1 MRKLKSMI
9 LNKRI
14 YDTNTAK
21 LIEKVNVKGSHFYSL
36 YEKQTGELFVAS
48 IEVDFL
54 HDIFTD
60 DDMLKKLVYFDG
72 NKVSKKALDFH
83 EIKE

>member
-1 MRKLKSMI
+1 MKKLKSIIM
-9 LNKRI
+9 NKRI
-14 YDTNTAK
+14 YDTNNAK
-21 LIEKVNVKGSHFYSL
+21 LIEKVNVKASHFYSL

-60 DDMLKKLVYFDG
+60 EDMLKKLVYFDA
-72 NKVSKKALDFH
+72 NRISKKALDFH
-83 EIKE
+83 GIKE